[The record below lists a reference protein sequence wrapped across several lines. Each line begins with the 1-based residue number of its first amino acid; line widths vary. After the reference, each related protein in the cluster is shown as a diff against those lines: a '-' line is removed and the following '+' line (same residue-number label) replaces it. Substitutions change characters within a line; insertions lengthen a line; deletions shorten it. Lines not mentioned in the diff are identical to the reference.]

1 MVIIKKKKNE
11 KKYIVILAIIALVM
25 IVSACLIINLIMK
38 NRTPKQDS
46 NSIVVQNNVKQEKT
60 ENDENTNDEEI
71 KTLSES
77 NRMKR
82 YMGNFFNDIEEG
94 EYQKAYNT
102 LNTEFKNNYFSN
114 IEEFKQYVDK
124 NFKNNMLGVT
134 YDNIERWGNNKTGNM
149 YVIWITVAD
158 VMNGKKETN
167 FVIIENDYN
176 DYEMS
181 FSVNIEE

>member
-1 MVIIKKKKNE
+1 M
-11 KKYIVILAIIALVM
+11 IATVY
-25 IVSACLIINLIMK
+25 LIANSIMK
-38 NRTPKQDS
+38 NETPK
-46 NSIVVQNNVKQEKT
+46 IKNNQVEPNNANQEQT
-60 ENDENTNDEEI
+60 EENNESDTEEI
-71 KTLSES
+71 RTLSES

-82 YMGNFFNDIEEG
+82 YIGNFFNNIEEG
-94 EYQKAYNT
+94 DYQKAYNI
-102 LNTEFKNNYFSN
+102 LNAEFRSNYFPR
-114 IEEFKQYVDK
+114 IEDFKDYVDK

-158 VMNGKKETN
+158 MAKGKKETN

>member
-1 MVIIKKKKNE
+1 M
-11 KKYIVILAIIALVM
+11 IATVY
-25 IVSACLIINLIMK
+25 LITNSIMK
-38 NRTPKQDS
+38 NETPK
-46 NSIVVQNNVKQEKT
+46 IKNNQVEPNNANQEQT
-60 ENDENTNDEEI
+60 EENNESDTEEI
-71 KTLSES
+71 RTLSES

-82 YMGNFFNDIEEG
+82 YIGNFLNNIEEG
-94 EYQKAYNT
+94 DYQKAYNI
-102 LNTEFKNNYFSN
+102 LNAEFRSNYFPR
-114 IEEFKQYVDK
+114 IEDFKDYVDK

-158 VMNGKKETN
+158 MAKGKKETN